1 MTIISASLPGPLVE
15 QMDALIAS
23 RGFAGRSELL
33 RAALR
38 EFVNRET
45 LAATDATTART
56 IRSATLTLLYP
67 EGSEKRVA
75 DVRHE
80 YSEIV
85 KSMMHAHTES
95 HCVEVF
101 ILQGSAPRIREFADR
116 LRTHKDAQLVQI
128 TYTDVG
134 EPAAGGPPAHAH
146 GAPGHTHR

>member
-1 MTIISASLPGPLVE
+1 MTIISASLPEPLVE
-15 QMDALIAS
+15 QMDALIEA

-38 EFVNRET
+38 EFVNRE
-45 LAATDATTART
+45 LLAGAATDAGKG

-85 KSMMHAHTES
+85 KSMMHAHTET

-116 LRTHKDAQLVQI
+116 LRTHKDAQLVQV
-128 TYTDVG
+128 TYTDLDAPSHAPHG
-134 EPAAGGPPAHAH
+134 HAH
-146 GAPGHTHR
+146 R